1 MNETSRFGAHIFED
15 TVMTFEFGDT
25 DEANAFFDRNP
36 SFVPFFEKLMA
47 TANKCFG
54 RRVDFKNHL
63 EDVVFSQGHTCRDD
77 YTEVVFLA
85 VNGYANGAAKIFRG
99 LYERAVTLAYIADSN
114 EEARRFHRYSG
125 IQAHRAMEAALKLF
139 TEEEFEKVAGPGSI
153 ARMREWYKQVKPE
166 FQTTL
171 CKKCGT
177 TRTQSSWDIDFAS
190 MVQKVGDPYRMYFLN
205 GYAMPTL
212 QIHATMVSGFD
223 GRDRDDPTSTQNRHR
238 ECDITLYTATCVF
251 ILVMRMQSRIF
262 SLELDTE
269 LDACEKEM
277 EPWEAQLQAASPIVL
292 FPAHPNENK
301 GTNQDMNERNGSE

>member
-1 MNETSRFGAHIFED
+1 
-15 TVMTFEFGDT
+15 MTFEFGDT
-25 DEANAFFDRNP
+25 EESNAFFDRNP
-36 SFVPFFEKLMA
+36 SFVSFFEKLMA

-54 RRVDFKNHL
+54 RRATFKNHV

-85 VNGYANGAAKIFRG
+85 VNGYANATGKIFRG
-99 LYERAVTLAYIADSN
+99 LYERAVTLAYIGDSY
-114 EEARRFHRYSG
+114 EKARRFHRYSG

-139 TEEEFEKVAGPGSI
+139 TNEEFEKVAGAGSI
-153 ARMREWYKQVKPE
+153 VQVRDWYQKVKPE

-212 QIHATMVSGFD
+212 QIHATMASGFD
-223 GRDRDDPTSTQNRHR
+223 GRDREDETSVQNRRR

-251 ILVMRMQSRIF
+251 LLVMQIQNKIF
-262 SLELDTE
+262 ALGLDAELD
-269 LDACEKEM
+269 DCEKEM
-277 EPWEAQLQAASPIVL
+277 EPWEVQLQAASPIVL
-292 FPAHPNENK
+292 FSEQPK
-301 GTNQDMNERNGSE
+301 DSTGTNQDAGRVGKE

>member
-1 MNETSRFGAHIFED
+1 
-15 TVMTFEFGDT
+15 MTFEFGAT
-25 DEANAFFDRNP
+25 DEANAFFGRNP

-54 RRVDFKNHL
+54 RWVDFRNHL

-85 VNGYANGAAKIFRG
+85 VNGYASAAAKIFRG
-99 LYERAVTLAYIADSN
+99 LYERAVTLAYIGDSK
-114 EEARRFHRYSG
+114 EKAKRFHRYSG
-125 IQAHRAMEAALKLF
+125 IQAHRAMGAALKLF
-139 TEEEFEKVAGPGSI
+139 TEEEFEKVVGPGSI
-153 ARMREWYKQVKPE
+153 ARVRDWYQEVKPE

-177 TRTQSSWDIDFAS
+177 ARTQSSWDIDFAS

-212 QIHATMVSGFD
+212 RIHATMVSGFD
-223 GRDRDDPTSTQNRHR
+223 GRDREDASSVQNRRR

-251 ILVMRMQSRIF
+251 ILVMRMQSKIF
-262 SLELDTE
+262 SLQLETELDT
-269 LDACEKEM
+269 CEKEM
-277 EPWEAQLQAASPIVL
+277 EPWEGQLQAASPIVL
-292 FPAHPNENK
+292 FPVQPKDSK
-301 GTNQDMNERNGSE
+301 GTNQDVPGRNGS